1 MVKRQGF
8 KCSYSMLSLVAVL
21 WTLAEY
27 RESSLYLE
35 DMDAREILEF
45 CSFYVFF
52 FNFWFCY
59 RTSSYSSKLSKEAVL
74 CLVEGLS
81 KSINRVI
88 FFISQ
93 SRGSNSSRKNRSD
106 SGTTLVR
113 GSARRLREDK

>member
-27 RESSLYLE
+27 REFSLYLE

-52 FNFWFCY
+52 LIFGFVTERRRTLVSCRKKPFCVWWKA
-59 RTSSYSSKLSKEAVL
+59 RRSPLTGS
-74 CLVEGLS
+74 
-81 KSINRVI
+81 
-88 FFISQ
+88 FFSFR
-93 SRGSNSSRKNRSD
+93 SRG
-106 SGTTLVR
+106 VR
-113 GSARRLREDK
+113 IRRGKIGPILGRRW